1 MIIRTSDCVYN
12 GKPGKNSDLPILYC
26 TLEIFLNGIFH
37 WHGEIY
43 SICEQYIVFII
54 IGIYSYIVNF
64 IIGIITIGILWLLEY
79 IVILLILL
87 LELLLLKYCDS
98 WNI

>member
-43 SICEQYIVFII
+43 SICEHYIVFII

-64 IIGIITIGILWLLEY
+64 IIGILWLLEY

-87 LELLLLKYCDS
+87 FEYYDY